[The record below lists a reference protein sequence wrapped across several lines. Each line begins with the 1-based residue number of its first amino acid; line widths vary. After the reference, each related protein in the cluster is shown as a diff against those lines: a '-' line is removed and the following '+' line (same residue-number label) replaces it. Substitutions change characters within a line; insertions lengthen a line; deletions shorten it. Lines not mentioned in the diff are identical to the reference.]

1 MKTYP
6 QPKQSR
12 KYAKRK
18 SYYKKYRATRQPK
31 KSQVG
36 GKR

>member
-18 SYYKKYRATRQPK
+18 SYYKKYQAQRKPIQ
-31 KSQVG
+31 SQAG